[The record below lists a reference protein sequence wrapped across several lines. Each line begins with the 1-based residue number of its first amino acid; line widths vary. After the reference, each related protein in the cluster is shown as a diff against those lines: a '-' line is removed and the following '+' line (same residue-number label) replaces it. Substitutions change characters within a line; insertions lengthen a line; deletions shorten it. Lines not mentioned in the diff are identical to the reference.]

1 MTQMATRR
9 DASPTGEATPLRHD
23 RIRRSEP
30 VELHREDVVRRLLAG
45 GISPAT
51 LQRILPEWRGLI
63 DAVAA
68 RLAATGT
75 PRA

>member
-9 DASPTGEATPLRHD
+9 DATPTGDPTPLRHD
-23 RIRRSEP
+23 HIRRNDP
-30 VELHREDVVRRLLAG
+30 VELHREDVVARLLAG

-51 LQRILPEWRGLI
+51 LHRILPEWRGLI

-68 RLAATGT
+68 RLEATGT